1 MPKVC
6 RCSFDLQA
14 IIRSVLLITVAAPFF
29 CPPWEPNDR
38 SWLGWATIPPNGGV
52 MVRPRGQ
59 AATTICLL
67 GNPGVGDG
75 RDGVAEAQAQHKK
88 KITRAWHG
96 FGAIGKIAGGL
107 TAFKLKRGS
116 TLIAKCCCQGKDSAL
131 SSVVGGSGIQT
142 FPSILAPAQATS
154 EKLTSRSEQWPRFHP
169 SAPNSQGKFPAY
181 PPPAPPPPPTPL
193 TS

>member
-6 RCSFDLQA
+6 RCSFDLKA

-96 FGAIGKIAGGL
+96 FGAIGERFGFVIRRWRFWNPDLSFHLGTGASH
-107 TAFKLKRGS
+107 KRKAHV
-116 TLIAKCCCQGKDSAL
+116 T
-131 SSVVGGSGIQT
+131 V
-142 FPSILAPAQATS
+142 
-154 EKLTSRSEQWPRFHP
+154 
-169 SAPNSQGKFPAY
+169 
-181 PPPAPPPPPTPL
+181 
-193 TS
+193 